1 MLSEKEEDI
10 FLKKL
15 LKKYHTENSK
25 KEIKRKKINPS
36 KKKQRFFFEALAYE
50 ENYGGNALKKEEVND
65 ENKEKIFT
73 LKNGIKIIYKYEKNT
88 ADLNDI
94 KAKLS
99 KIEKYDNDND
109 IMAEYFYHYGLLKK
123 IIYYNKDR
131 SINNINYFDIYYSI
145 QTLHGISFINSDF
158 LLEKNKYFKVK
169 TLKEKDI
176 KIYEKTDCKFNFLG
190 NYPSNTLN
198 KNSEALSLKI
208 LKDNI
213 EIDQRD
219 IKSFIGKLK
228 SFPTITEYY
237 SNNKIIKKDIYKVE
251 RMVFSSEIFNKNI
264 ILIGK
269 LEKTEYFNENN
280 EVEKVKK
287 INEYI
292 HLRNAFWA
300 AYIPRIEYYFQEK
313 VPELFVEE
321 NFIEQEEKFL
331 KRLLEK
337 YRAENPKEEINLEE
351 KIKRFEEEIKRME
364 EENPSIIEE
373 SKKFWDN
380 LSFEENDD
388 ENDLENEEINTEK
401 KERVYTL
408 KNKTKIIYK
417 YEKNTVDLD
426 DCGAKLSKIEK
437 YNKDEKIEIECFYY
451 YGLLKKIIY
460 YNEDQT
466 INNVNYFDI
475 YYNNE
480 QSSIS
485 FVYSFFISKID
496 KYFKRK
502 NLEERDIKIYG
513 NTEYGFEFLGNYP
526 SNMIDANK
534 EVLILK
540 ILIDDIEIEQE
551 DIEYF
556 INNLK
561 SFPTITEY
569 YSNDKIIKKDI
580 FKVERIMEIS
590 DNLFFNTNLTLQGVL
605 ERTEYYNKNN
615 EVDKIKEIN
624 KFIHVTEAGFWDY
637 LPRIEFNN

>member
-88 ADLNDI
+88 VDLNDI

-99 KIEKYDNDND
+99 KIEKYDND

-131 SINNINYFDIYYSI
+131 SINNINYFDIYYNI

-251 RMVFSSEIFNKNI
+251 RIVFSSELFNKNI

-287 INEYI
+287 IN
-292 HLRNAFWA
+292 
-300 AYIPRIEYYFQEK
+300 K
-313 VPELFVEE
+313 
-321 NFIEQEEKFL
+321 
-331 KRLLEK
+331 
-337 YRAENPKEEINLEE
+337 
-351 KIKRFEEEIKRME
+351 
-364 EENPSIIEE
+364 
-373 SKKFWDN
+373 
-380 LSFEENDD
+380 
-388 ENDLENEEINTEK
+388 
-401 KERVYTL
+401 
-408 KNKTKIIYK
+408 
-417 YEKNTVDLD
+417 
-426 DCGAKLSKIEK
+426 
-437 YNKDEKIEIECFYY
+437 
-451 YGLLKKIIY
+451 
-460 YNEDQT
+460 
-466 INNVNYFDI
+466 
-475 YYNNE
+475 
-480 QSSIS
+480 
-485 FVYSFFISKID
+485 
-496 KYFKRK
+496 
-502 NLEERDIKIYG
+502 
-513 NTEYGFEFLGNYP
+513 
-526 SNMIDANK
+526 
-534 EVLILK
+534 
-540 ILIDDIEIEQE
+540 
-551 DIEYF
+551 
-556 INNLK
+556 NLK
-561 SFPTITEY
+561 SQ
-569 YSNDKIIKKDI
+569 SL
-580 FKVERIMEIS
+580 IS
-590 DNLFFNTNLTLQGVL
+590 LKQTL
-605 ERTEYYNKNN
+605 E
-615 EVDKIKEIN
+615 
-624 KFIHVTEAGFWDY
+624 H
-637 LPRIEFNN
+637 

>member
-1 MLSEKEEDI
+1 MLSEREEEI
-10 FLKKL
+10 FLKRL
-15 LKKYHTENSK
+15 LKKYHTETSK
-25 KEIKRKKINPS
+25 KEIKRKKIKGL
-36 KKKQRFFFEALAYE
+36 KKEQRFFFETLAFE
-50 ENYGGNALKKEEVND
+50 ENYGGNALEKKEVND
-65 ENKEKIFT
+65 ENKEMIFT
-73 LKNGIKIIYKYEKNT
+73 LKDGIKIIYKYEKNT
-88 ADLNDI
+88 IDLNDT

-131 SINNINYFDIYYSI
+131 SINNINYFDIYYSL
-145 QTLHGISFINSDF
+145 QRYGISFINSDF
-158 LLEKNKYFKVK
+158 LLEMNKYFKVK
-169 TLKEKDI
+169 TFKEKDI
-176 KIYEKTDCKFNFLG
+176 KIYEEIDHKFNFLG

-198 KNSEALSLKI
+198 KNSEALTLKI

-213 EIDQRD
+213 EVDQKD
-219 IKSFIGKLK
+219 IKSFINNLK
-228 SFPTITEYY
+228 SFPTITEHY

-251 RMVFSSEIFNKNI
+251 RIVQVFSENFYKNTF
-264 ILIGK
+264 LIGK
-269 LEKTEYFNENN
+269 LERTEYFNENN
-280 EVEKVKK
+280 EIEKVKK

-292 HLRNAFWA
+292 YLRNTFWA

-313 VPELFVEE
+313 VPVLENKNFVEE
-321 NFIEQEEKFL
+321 NVEGNFLEQEEKFL

-351 KIKRFEEEIKRME
+351 EIKRLEEEIKRME

-373 SKKFWDN
+373 SKEFWDN
-380 LSFEENDD
+380 LSFDENDD

-466 INNVNYFDI
+466 INNIDYFNI

-485 FVYSFFISKID
+485 SVYSFFISKID

-502 NLEERDIKIYG
+502 NLEEKDIKIYG

-526 SNMIDANK
+526 SNMINANK

-540 ILIDDIEIEQE
+540 ILIDNIEIEQE

-569 YSNDKIIKKDI
+569 YSNDKIIKKI
-580 FKVERIMEIS
+580 FLR
-590 DNLFFNTNLTLQGVL
+590 L
-605 ERTEYYNKNN
+605 
-615 EVDKIKEIN
+615 KE
-624 KFIHVTEAGFWDY
+624 
-637 LPRIEFNN
+637 